1 MAKGSSISK
10 TAVWI
15 LMGLLILGLGGFGAV
30 NLSGNVRTVGSVG
43 EMPISVDQYARQ
55 LSQEIRAIEAQTG
68 QTLPFAGAQ
77 DIGLDR
83 AVLRRIVRERAL
95 DNESQN
101 IGLSIGDLALRDEIL
116 KIGAFQGVDGKFD
129 REGYRFALQQGGLSE
144 AEFETTLREEASR
157 TLLQNAVLGGV
168 KMPDAF
174 AITLVNFVGEM
185 RSFTWSTLDASRLD
199 APIPAPGDDDLRAF
213 YDANP
218 DRFMLPAS
226 KQITYAWLTPDAL
239 LSDVEIPEAT
249 LRAEFDARIDQ
260 YIQPERRLV
269 ERLVFANQE
278 AADQAAAALEVSA
291 TTFNALVD
299 ERGLTLSDI
308 DMGDVGRLQLD
319 AAGEEV
325 FGAEVGSVVGP
336 LPTVLGP
343 ALFRVNGVLAAQNT
357 TFEDA
362 RADLQDELATA
373 GAVRAV
379 EARAQDLDDQLAG
392 GVTLE
397 QLADETKMTL
407 GALEWTVE
415 TSEGI
420 AAYADFREAAA
431 TLSEGDFPQI
441 SQLDDGGIFAMRL
454 DKSLEERPNP
464 FDAAKA
470 DVTAAWTAEKLV
482 AALTAKAEAI
492 SETLDGDASFEAAG
506 LTAVIETDQSRSA
519 YVEGTPAEF
528 MTTVFDMAPGDVTVV
543 PGDAAVVILRLE
555 AITSAAE
562 GPENAALVAGLA
574 EQVDQT
580 LAQDV
585 LSIYTDSILAT
596 IPPQINQQALQA
608 VHVNF
613 P

>member
-1 MAKGSSISK
+1 
-10 TAVWI
+10 
-15 LMGLLILGLGGFGAV
+15 
-30 NLSGNVRTVGSVG
+30 
-43 EMPISVDQYARQ
+43 
-55 LSQEIRAIEAQTG
+55 
-68 QTLPFAGAQ
+68 
-77 DIGLDR
+77 
-83 AVLRRIVRERAL
+83 
-95 DNESQN
+95 
-101 IGLSIGDLALRDEIL
+101 
-116 KIGAFQGVDGKFD
+116 
-129 REGYRFALQQGGLSE
+129 
-144 AEFETTLREEASR
+144 
-157 TLLQNAVLGGV
+157 
-168 KMPDAF
+168 
-174 AITLVNFVGEM
+174 
-185 RSFTWSTLDASRLD
+185 
-199 APIPAPGDDDLRAF
+199 
-213 YDANP
+213 
-218 DRFMLPAS
+218 
-226 KQITYAWLTPDAL
+226 
-239 LSDVEIPEAT
+239 
-249 LRAEFDARIDQ
+249 
-260 YIQPERRLV
+260 
-269 ERLVFANQE
+269 
-278 AADQAAAALEVSA
+278 
-291 TTFNALVD
+291 
-299 ERGLTLSDI
+299 
-308 DMGDVGRLQLD
+308 MGDVGRLQLD